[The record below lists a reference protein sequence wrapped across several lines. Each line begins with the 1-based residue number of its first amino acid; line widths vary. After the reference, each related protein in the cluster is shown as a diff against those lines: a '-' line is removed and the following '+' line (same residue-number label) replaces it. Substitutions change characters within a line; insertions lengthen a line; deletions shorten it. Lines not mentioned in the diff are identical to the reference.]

1 MENGSVV
8 LRAEQVKKYF
18 PVQGGLG
25 RPKRMV
31 KAVDG
36 VDLEVKKGRNLRAGG
51 RNRMRKKHPG
61 TDLNP
66 SDGAH
71 RGKSTDSGKGDY
83 RTARP

>member
-8 LRAEQVKKYF
+8 LKAESLKKYF

-36 VDLEVKKGRNLRAGG
+36 VDLEVKKGEIYGLVGEPGAGKRPGG
-51 RNRMRKKHPG
+51 RHLIGMREHKAVKVQV
-61 TDLNP
+61 L
-66 SDGAH
+66 
-71 RGKSTDSGKGDY
+71 GKW
-83 RTARP
+83 

>member
-36 VDLEVKKGRNLRAGG
+36 VDLEVKKGEIYGLVGETG
-51 RNRMRKKHPG
+51 C
-61 TDLNP
+61 
-66 SDGAH
+66 
-71 RGKSTDSGKGDY
+71 GKSTLG
-83 RTARP
+83 RTLIRLTEPTE

>member
-25 RPKRMV
+25 HPKRMV

-36 VDLEVKKGRNLRAGG
+36 VDLEVKK
-51 RNRMRKKHPG
+51 
-61 TDLNP
+61 
-66 SDGAH
+66 
-71 RGKSTDSGKGDY
+71 
-83 RTARP
+83 